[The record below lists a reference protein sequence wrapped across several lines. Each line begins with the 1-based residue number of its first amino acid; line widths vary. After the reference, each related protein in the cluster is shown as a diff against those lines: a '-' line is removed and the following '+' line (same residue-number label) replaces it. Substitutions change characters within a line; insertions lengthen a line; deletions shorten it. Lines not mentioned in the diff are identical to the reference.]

1 MEDKISIIL
10 PIFNVGPHLRGGID
24 SLINQTIGNENLE
37 IIMVDDC
44 STDESGKII
53 DEYDEKYD
61 CCKAIHLEK
70 NTGAANGPRNRGI
83 EECSAEYIMIIHPD
97 DRCT

>member
-70 NTGAANGPRNRGI
+70 ILVQPMVPVTEVLKSAAAI
-83 EECSAEYIMIIHPD
+83 TLCF
-97 DRCT
+97 

>member
-70 NTGAANGPRNRGI
+70 IPVQLTVPVTEVLKSAAAI
-83 EECSAEYIMIIHPD
+83 TLCF
-97 DRCT
+97 